1 MDFLIKYQLDIMLYM
16 GGMCGILT
24 VMTLVTESLPRSTKT
39 IVALME
45 VSAMLLLMFDRFA
58 YIYRG
63 DVSQTGYIMT
73 RLSNG
78 MTYLLSLA
86 IPSLVTRYLADMIKH
101 HPAFSYVPKELK
113 IADIFFVTGAVFI
126 VIAAF
131 SSLYYTFD
139 SMNYYQR
146 ARFNVISYVFPFAM
160 LILQEITT
168 VKYVRRI
175 DRRLADSLI
184 LSIAL
189 PTIAS
194 VLQFYFYGISLITM
208 VTALVVCVFYTYTL
222 RYLSDIAKRAQQHEL
237 EYYKEAQKKEAAL
250 FEQTT
255 EALAGAI
262 DAKDKYTRGH
272 STRVA
277 AFSKKIAKAAGLSD
291 RECDKVYFAALLHDI
306 GKIGIK
312 GELITKPGRLTDE
325 EYRQMTEHAVL
336 GSRILASIRQAPYL
350 SDAARYHHERYDGHG
365 YPDGLKG
372 EEIPRIARIIA
383 VADSYDAMTSARGYN
398 DPLETEEAKEE
409 LRNGMGTQFDP
420 EYAEI
425 MIRLLDEG
433 L

>member
-24 VMTLVTESLPRSTKT
+24 AMTLVTESLPRSTKI

-45 VSAMLLLMFDRFA
+45 VSAMLLLMFDRLA

-63 DVSQTGYIMT
+63 DMSQTGYIMV

-78 MTYLLSLA
+78 MTYLLSLS
-86 IPSLVTRYLADMIKH
+86 IPFLVTRYLADMIKH
-101 HPAFSYVPKELK
+101 DPAFSRVPKELR
-113 IADIFFVTGAVFI
+113 IADIFFAIGAVFI

-131 SSLYYTFD
+131 SGLYYTFD
-139 SMNYYQR
+139 SMNNYQR

-168 VKYVRRI
+168 VKYVRQI

-184 LSIAL
+184 LCIAL

-222 RYLSDIAKRAQQHEL
+222 RYLSDTAKRAQQHEL

-277 AFSKKIAKAAGLSD
+277 ALSRKIAKAAGLSD

-312 GELITKPGRLTDE
+312 GEIITKPGRLTDE

-336 GSRILASIRQAPYL
+336 GSRILASIKQAPYL

-398 DPLETEEAKEE
+398 DPLEKEEAKEE
-409 LRNGMGTQFDP
+409 LRTGMGTQFDP

-433 L
+433 K